1 MSKTMSSE
9 GFTIEFLDD
18 SGEIKSSTDLFNTL
32 ASYQGKI
39 ETWQKEAGAKPMKAL
54 LLDACPFEFVTWL
67 FALLNTGV
75 EVVIPNNAQPE
86 TLAELAELCDFC
98 CGEQTQQCGL
108 AHLSSTVVPEAVSEV
123 QECFWPKAGTIYFS
137 TSGSTGKSK
146 LIKKPWAY
154 IQAELDV
161 LVNIFPQVEAANIL
175 ATVPHHHI
183 YGLLFRLL
191 LPMRLGARI
200 YPQKIYPEHLAAQL
214 QSATNVVLISSPA
227 FLHRLC
233 QDNVL
238 IAWRDSLTKVISSGG
253 KLDATAALSI
263 HQQLNIPVTEIYGS
277 TESGGIGYRQC
288 TNQQTPWKL
297 FPGIQLACDTAT
309 QQLILHSP
317 FIGGQSLSLEDTG
330 QVNQNGTFTLQGRM
344 DRTVKIEEKR
354 VNLSAIELMLLE
366 HAWVDECKVILLSGP
381 RTVLGAAIALSE
393 EGKKAQSNSSK
404 HHMNVQ
410 LKHYLGRKFEPV
422 CIPRKWR
429 FMAAL
434 PYNSQGKLPILELE
448 KEFD

>member
-1 MSKTMSSE
+1 MSTATLIK
-9 GFTIEFLDD
+9 GPAIEFLCD
-18 SGEIKSSTDLFNTL
+18 SGEVKSSADLVHTL
-32 ASYQGKI
+32 ANYQSKIATWHKKADGK
-39 ETWQKEAGAKPMKAL
+39 PLKAL
-54 LLDACPFEFVTWL
+54 LLDSCSFEFVTWL

-86 TLAELAELCDFC
+86 TLVELAEACDFC
-98 CGEQTQQCGL
+98 CGEQTQQSGL
-108 AHLSSTVVPEAVSEV
+108 PHVSSAMVQHVVAEV
-123 QECFWPKAGTIYFS
+123 KEHFWPQTGTIYFS

-146 LIKKPWAY
+146 LIKKPWTY

-161 LVNIFPQVEAANIL
+161 LANIFSEFESAKIL

-191 LPMRLGARI
+191 LPMRLGAYI
-200 YPQKIYPEHLAAQL
+200 YPQRIYPEHIAAQL

-238 IAWRDSLTKVISSGG
+238 AAWKDRLSKVISSGG
-253 KLDATAALSI
+253 KLDVTTAMSI
-263 HQQLNIPVTEIYGS
+263 HQQLNLPVTEIYGS

-288 TNQQTPWKL
+288 TNQQTAWKL
-297 FPGIQLACDTAT
+297 FPRIKLVCDEAT
-309 QQLILHSP
+309 QQLTLHSP
-317 FIGGQSLSLEDTG
+317 FIGDQFLPLEDTG
-330 QVNQNGTFTLQGRM
+330 QVNQDGTFILQGRV

-366 HAWVDECKVILLSGP
+366 HAWVEDCKVILLTGS
-381 RTVLGAAIALSE
+381 RTILGAAIALSM
-393 EGKKAQSNSSK
+393 EGREAQSNSSK
-404 HHMNVQ
+404 HHMNIQ
-410 LKHYLGRKFEPV
+410 LKRYLGQKFELV

-429 FMAAL
+429 FMTAL
-434 PYNSQGKLPILELE
+434 PYNSQGKLPIQELE